1 MSTRIVPSLPEV
13 LRFESRAE
21 WRSWLEEN
29 HAVASEAR
37 VAILKK
43 HLGPPPLTIE
53 EVQEEAL
60 CFGWI
65 DTTGRRL
72 DDSTFMLR
80 IVPRRPNSEWSMINV
95 LRVEKLAAQGLMT
108 EAGWRSVEE
117 AKRNGQWD
125 LALRVERDD
134 VIPPM
139 LDAALRGL
147 PGGHDRYLALPRT
160 RRKQMLRSILSAKA
174 EATRGRRIAAIVKE
188 LSGSGA

>member
-1 MSTRIVPSLPEV
+1 LSRRIDPSLHEV
-13 LRFESRAE
+13 LRFSSRAG
-21 WRSWLEEN
+21 WRSWLEVN
-29 HAVASEAR
+29 HAGAAEAR

-53 EVQEEAL
+53 DVQEDAL

-80 IVPRRPNSEWSMINV
+80 LTPRRPNSEWSMINV
-95 LRVEKLAAQGLMT
+95 RRVEKLAAQGLMT

-125 LALRVERDD
+125 LAMRMGEVSGPRD
-134 VIPPM
+134 
-139 LDAALRGL
+139 
-147 PGGHDRYLALPRT
+147 
-160 RRKQMLRSILSAKA
+160 
-174 EATRGRRIAAIVKE
+174 E
-188 LSGSGA
+188 